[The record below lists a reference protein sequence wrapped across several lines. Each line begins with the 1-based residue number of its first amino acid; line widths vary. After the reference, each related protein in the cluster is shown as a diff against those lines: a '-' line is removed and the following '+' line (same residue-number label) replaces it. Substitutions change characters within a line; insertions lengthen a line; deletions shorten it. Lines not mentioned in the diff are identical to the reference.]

1 MWYVVQVT
9 TGQEQRVC
17 DLVTRI
23 ASKASDQQPGQPGEP
38 DAPADL
44 LKECFVPTYETER
57 KYHGEWQTRRYKLFP
72 GYVIAVTDHVDLLNR
87 QLRSVRTFT
96 RILGNEDAFIPLDRA
111 EMAFIDSFT
120 SRRHRVI
127 RMSRAVKEGDTV
139 RVTDGPLVG
148 QEASIRKVNR
158 RKGTAIV
165 EMAMFGRTLQ
175 VEIGLAVVT
184 GE

>member
-1 MWYVVQVT
+1 MRFF
-9 TGQEQRVC
+9 EN
-17 DLVTRI
+17 
-23 ASKASDQQPGQPGEP
+23 
-38 DAPADL
+38 
-44 LKECFVPTYETER
+44 F
-57 KYHGEWQTRRYKLFP
+57 LF
-72 GYVIAVTDHVDLLNR
+72 GVILAACLWSCGHAGSARPV
-87 QLRSVRTFT
+87 
-96 RILGNEDAFIPLDRA
+96 LDRA

-120 SRRHRVI
+120 SQRHRVI

-139 RVTDGPLVG
+139 HVTDGPLVG